1 MSDLFERVTNSQDI
15 FKKLASKVPGFS
27 GYVERQ
33 NRRAADKLLRETV
46 AHDFEAQWQRLS
58 GIQRDLVNQGVIE
71 SVDDIENA
79 AIKLRQF
86 IDRVKT
92 ASYGYAGL
100 FDAIK
105 VNESELAQI
114 YQYDLALLNSVDA
127 VSHAIDNVEASIG
140 TDGFPA
146 ALRNMVTVSQQSV
159 DAFNGRVEVIKNMGG
174 TNGNV
179 SSGSSTPGQ

>member
-46 AHDFEAQWQRLS
+46 AKSFEAQWERLS
-58 GIQRDLVNQGVIE
+58 SIQRDLVNQGAIE
-71 SVDDIENA
+71 FVDDVENA

-105 VNESELAQI
+105 VNENELAQI
-114 YQYDLALLNSVDA
+114 YQYDLALLNSVDS
-127 VSHAIDNVEASIG
+127 VSHAIDNLEASIG
-140 TDGFPA
+140 TDGLPA
-146 ALRNMVTVSQQSV
+146 ALRNMITVSQQSI
-159 DAFNGRVEVIKNMGG
+159 DAFNGRNEVIKNVGG
-174 TNGNV
+174 ANGPAA
-179 SSGSSTPGQ
+179 SGATPAQ

>member
-1 MSDLFERVTNSQDI
+1 
-15 FKKLASKVPGFS
+15 
-27 GYVERQ
+27 
-33 NRRAADKLLRETV
+33 
-46 AHDFEAQWQRLS
+46 
-58 GIQRDLVNQGVIE
+58 VNQGAIE
-71 SVDDIENA
+71 FVDDVENA

-105 VNESELAQI
+105 VNESELTQI
-114 YQYDLALLNSVDA
+114 YQYDLALFNSVDS

-146 ALRNMVTVSQQSV
+146 ALRNMIAVSQQSV
-159 DAFNGRVEVIKNMGG
+159 DAFNGRVEVIKNMGS
-174 TNGNV
+174 TNGNA
-179 SSGSSTPGQ
+179 SSGTAPAQ

>member
-1 MSDLFERVTNSQDI
+1 
-15 FKKLASKVPGFS
+15 
-27 GYVERQ
+27 
-33 NRRAADKLLRETV
+33 
-46 AHDFEAQWQRLS
+46 
-58 GIQRDLVNQGVIE
+58 VNQGAIE
-71 SVDDIENA
+71 YVDDVENA

-105 VNESELAQI
+105 VNESELTQI
-114 YQYDLALLNSVDA
+114 YQYDLALLNSVDS
-127 VSHAIDNVEASIG
+127 VSHAIDNVEASVG

-146 ALRNMVTVSQQSV
+146 ALRNMIAVSQQSV

-174 TNGNV
+174 ANGNT
-179 SSGSSTPGQ
+179 SSGTTPAQ